1 MFQEADADKDGRIR
15 SVRLAAHRAP
25 RSQPQPHPWAS
36 EEEFLRILQRDVQK
50 KF

>member
-1 MFQEADADKDGRIR
+1 MFVEADADKDGRIR
-15 SVRLAAHRAP
+15 RVVAGARACSS
-25 RSQPQPHPWAS
+25 RALTALHS

>member
-15 SVRLAAHRAP
+15 SAP
-25 RSQPQPHPWAS
+25 PCTQRPYQPHPPAS